1 MLPGEEWR
9 PVTAWPAYDVSRLG
23 RVRSV
28 TRILGDG
35 RRAGGKVLSQ
45 SRDSKGYW
53 RVTLRNGPLRRTVR
67 VHVLVAEAFIQ
78 PRPAGMQVLHKEDD
92 HDRNDSG
99 SLRYGT
105 EKQNKT
111 ERMRRE
117 RRERK
122 EGRNRKVKGG
132 QVRTVESAVPD
143 SGVRGVTP

>member
-1 MLPGEEWR
+1 MSDEEWR
-9 PVTAWPAYDVSRLG
+9 AVAAWPAYDVSRLG

-28 TRILGDG
+28 TRILSDG
-35 RRAGGKVLSQ
+35 RRAGGKLLSQ
-45 SRDSKGYW
+45 TRDSKGYW

-67 VHVLVAEAFIQ
+67 VHVLVAAAFHG

-92 HDRNDSG
+92 HDRNDRE

-105 EKQNKT
+105 DKQNKT

-122 EGRNRKVKGG
+122 EGRNRRIKGG
-132 QVRTVESAVPD
+132 QVRAVDSPVPD
-143 SGVRGVTP
+143 SGVTGVTP